1 MIVHCVSI
9 KWSEA
14 AGEEQ
19 IAAFTTALEEIA
31 ELPVVES
38 LVCGPNLGFNP
49 KTAGT
54 CDYGFVVHLADPEA
68 MRSYLDHPQHQ
79 ALAALLAPLVASL
92 TSLQLEA
99 PDEPSA
105 AT

>member
-19 IAAFTTALEEIA
+19 IAAFTAALEALA
-31 ELPVVES
+31 ELPSVES
-38 LVCGPNLGFNP
+38 LVQGPNLGFNP

-54 CDYGFVVHLADPEA
+54 CDYGFVVKLADAEA
-68 MRSYLDHPQHQ
+68 MRSYLDDPRHQ
-79 ALAALLAPLVASL
+79 AVGELLAPLVASL
-92 TSLQLEA
+92 MSLQLEA
-99 PDEPSA
+99 PDEPA

>member
-9 KWSEA
+9 KWGEA

-19 IAAFTTALEEIA
+19 VANFTAALDAIAQ
-31 ELPVVES
+31 LPVVES
-38 LVCGPNLGFNP
+38 LVRGPNLGFNP
-49 KTAGT
+49 KTAAT
-54 CDYGFVVHLADPEA
+54 CDYGFVVHLADAEA

-79 ALAALLAPLVASL
+79 ALGELLAPLVTSL

-99 PDEPSA
+99 PNEASP

>member
-9 KWSEA
+9 KWSEGT
-14 AGEEQ
+14 GEERV
-19 IAAFTTALEEIA
+19 AAVTAALDEIA

-38 LVCGPNLGFNP
+38 LVRGPNLGFNP

-54 CDYGFVVHLADPEA
+54 CDYGFVVGLADAEA
-68 MRSYLDHPQHQ
+68 MRSYLDHPRHR
-79 ALAALLAPLVASL
+79 ALGELLAPLVASL
-92 TSLQLEA
+92 MSLQLEA
-99 PDEPSA
+99 ADGASP